1 MAAQSPILATVTYK
15 TIMGQNK
22 KRANTVARKNP
33 SSLHPTQKQIVK
45 VQENKKLSTKKFQ
58 KKSTFFRKKLK
69 FQNFQK
75 IKQKGII

>member
-33 SSLHPTQKQIVK
+33 SSLHPTQKRIVK

-58 KKSTFFRKKLK
+58 KNPQFSEKNLSFKISKK
-69 FQNFQK
+69 
-75 IKQKGII
+75 

>member
-45 VQENKKLSTKKFQ
+45 VQKKKLSSKVSK
-58 KKSTFFRKKLK
+58 KKSIFFRKKLK

-75 IKQKGII
+75 IKQKAII

>member
-22 KRANTVARKNP
+22 KRTNTVARENP

-45 VQENKKLSTKKFQ
+45 EQENKKLGTKISK
-58 KKSTFFRKKLK
+58 KKSIFFRKKNLST
-69 FQNFQK
+69 K
-75 IKQKGII
+75 ISKK

>member
-22 KRANTVARKNP
+22 KKTNTVARENP

-45 VQENKKLSTKKFQ
+45 VQKK
-58 KKSTFFRKKLK
+58 
-69 FQNFQK
+69 N
-75 IKQKGII
+75 